1 MKKIVNVL
9 PLLIL
14 LSLASC
20 SSSRSTI
27 LTFDANGGYFDDNE
41 NITKIFSKGVIN
53 TEVAE
58 ADLKIPLN
66 KDENK
71 IFVGWVEE
79 NSPTILPENLRYPYI
94 DSTIYAYW
102 LTKVSIT
109 YVTNKE
115 NVSHSDEI
123 GYEGKYVSL
132 WIPELS
138 DDEGYVFEGWYIDKT
153 FETKFDSKVFPSQ
166 DITLYALFE
175 NYPTINLH
183 YSENKVVEYNG
194 KAGSKITST
203 FESYKVEDDETF
215 EGWFYKTIENGIEVE
230 KRFFFDYMPGT
241 SLDLYPKTSKDR
253 KVTKSFDLGN
263 DHQGNIDSLVGLPG
277 EIISKIPSLEN
288 IDFKNCT
295 FEGWFYIVDGQEVKF
310 DFSKFPNA
318 DLKLTAKWKEYPTI
332 SFDTLTLGNQSYATI
347 QLKAGEKLPVLPIP
361 TKDDEEFLY
370 WTYIKDGN
378 QIKFDLKTMPEES
391 VVLIPVFQSKINIT
405 LKYIYKGTELLENE
419 KNVKLSYNQI
429 IDDTF
434 ITENVNVPTG
444 YVIEGI
450 YDGVYNKENQNSAN
464 EIFLP
469 YLPSGDEIIY
479 INIVKEITIN
489 VFTVTEATN
498 PLWYLEE
505 QTLSVSNFR
514 KVTTLVGGEGQNIVF
529 DKNLAA
535 KYGYEIEG
543 YYESDDTNNISY
555 DKINNLSIFPYV
567 EDGNLTEINV
577 FIRYIKNN

>member
-1 MKKIVNVL
+1 M
-9 PLLIL
+9 
-14 LSLASC
+14 
-20 SSSRSTI
+20 
-27 LTFDANGGYFDDNE
+27 
-41 NITKIFSKGVIN
+41 
-53 TEVAE
+53 
-58 ADLKIPLN
+58 
-66 KDENK
+66 
-71 IFVGWVEE
+71 
-79 NSPTILPENLRYPYI
+79 
-94 DSTIYAYW
+94 
-102 LTKVSIT
+102 
-109 YVTNKE
+109 
-115 NVSHSDEI
+115 
-123 GYEGKYVSL
+123 
-132 WIPELS
+132 
-138 DDEGYVFEGWYIDKT
+138 
-153 FETKFDSKVFPSQ
+153 
-166 DITLYALFE
+166 
-175 NYPTINLH
+175 
-183 YSENKVVEYNG
+183 
-194 KAGSKITST
+194 
-203 FESYKVEDDETF
+203 
-215 EGWFYKTIENGIEVE
+215 
-230 KRFFFDYMPGT
+230 
-241 SLDLYPKTSKDR
+241 
-253 KVTKSFDLGN
+253 
-263 DHQGNIDSLVGLPG
+263 PG

-464 EIFLP
+464 EISLP